1 VIVMM
6 LARVFVGEGLPRT
19 AYLAVAL
26 AAAGIGL
33 MLLG

>member
-1 VIVMM
+1 MV
-6 LARVFVGEGLPRT
+6 LARLLLGEGLPRT

-26 AAAGIGL
+26 AALGIAL